1 LPGRKIE
8 RVNALKLENMQLSIS
23 DRIAIV
29 TLKTKDRP
37 MNVLTPDVIKELSHV
52 MDIVE
57 KEANCLIIFAEGK
70 HFSPGADV
78 LAMSKMN
85 ADEGEAFSRLGQGLT
100 TKIEEL
106 TAPVIIAVH
115 GYAMGGAV
123 EISVACDIRIA
134 AESAVFGQ
142 PEINIG
148 VLPGWGG
155 SQRLPRVVGLSKAKE
170 LIYTGRKID
179 AEEALNIGLVDLVV
193 PDEMLRPAAI
203 GIAENIVEKPRV
215 AIATAKCAIN
225 SLFNLPMS
233 EGMKVERRLW
243 RELFNTP
250 DRTEGMTAFI
260 EKRKPKFTDRIDE
273 YESIRAY
280 IKEVLTDYEKV
291 KHGENGDNPGKRNNN
306 PGNKGAEMGKP
317 FDQTYMSAMQNYMNY
332 MTMLQEFSKDMA
344 MRNFELAT
352 SLFFPMKEMNGPS

>member
-1 LPGRKIE
+1 M
-8 RVNALKLENMQLSIS
+8 KLENMQLMIS

-37 MNVLTPDVIKELSHV
+37 MNVLTVDVLKELSHV
-52 MDIVE
+52 LDIVE
-57 KEANCLIIFAEGK
+57 KEANCLVIFGEGK

-78 LAMSKMN
+78 QAMSKMN
-85 ADEGEAFSRLGQGLT
+85 ADEGEAFSRLGQDLT
-100 TKIEEL
+100 KKIEEL
-106 TAPVIIAVH
+106 TAPVIIAIH

-155 SQRLPRVVGLSKAKE
+155 SQRLPRVIGLSKAKE

-179 AEEALNIGLVDLVV
+179 AEEALNIGLVDLIV

-225 SLFNLPMS
+225 SLFDLPMS

-250 DRTEGMTAFI
+250 DRTEGMTAFL
-260 EKRKPKFTDRIDE
+260 EKRKPKFSDRIDE
-273 YESIRAY
+273 FESIRGF

-306 PGNKGAEMGKP
+306 PGNKGAGIGNP
-317 FDQTYMSAMQNYMNY
+317 FDQTYLPAAQGFMNY
-332 MTMLQEFSKDMA
+332 VMMLQQFGQDMA

-352 SLFFPMKEMNGPS
+352 NMFFPPRDAVKPS